1 MMCLFLAVVLN
12 SCTGRSR

>member
-1 MMCLFLAVVLN
+1 MCLFLAVVLN